1 MSQPRR
7 SDPLPLGGE
16 HGLPYSKGMMA
27 RALMA
32 VGVAPQRAYDLAQ
45 RLEHDL
51 SARGAEVV
59 ELDRMDELAVEILG
73 EEEGVEAVRQLRRYR
88 ELRELEVPIVL
99 LVGGGTGT
107 GKSTV
112 ATEVA
117 YRLGI
122 TRVTSTDFV
131 RQTMRAF
138 FAHDFMPS
146 IHFSSFEAGRGLP
159 TEELE
164 TGDPTLLG
172 FLEQTRNVLVGVRA
186 SIDRALQEGW
196 SMVLE
201 GVHLVPGMLPARI
214 EGALVIHCVLE
225 ITEEDHHASHFFI
238 RDLTSD
244 ERRPVAKYLDHLG
257 DIRRVQRYIV
267 ERARKA
273 GVPVIENSDVERAT
287 ADVMELVVSAAE
299 RMKEAAR

>member
-1 MSQPRR
+1 VSQPRR

-27 RALMA
+27 RALIA
-32 VGVAPQRAYDLAQ
+32 VGVSPQRAYELAR

-51 SARGAEVV
+51 FAKGTEVV
-59 ELDRMDELAVEILG
+59 ELDRLDELAVEILG
-73 EEEGVEAVRQLRRYR
+73 QDEGAEAVRQLRRYR
-88 ELRELEVPIVL
+88 ELRDLDLPIVL
-99 LVGGGTGT
+99 LIGGATGT

-138 FAHDFMPS
+138 FAHEFMPS
-146 IHFSSFEAGRGLP
+146 IHFSSFEAGKGLP
-159 TEELE
+159 AEEQE
-164 TGDPTLLG
+164 TGDPTMLG
-172 FLEQTRNVLVGVRA
+172 FLEQTRNVLVGIRA
-186 SIDRALQEGW
+186 SIDRALEEGW

-201 GVHLVPGMLPARI
+201 GVHLVPGMLPTTI
-214 EGALVIHCVLE
+214 EGALVIQCVLE
-225 ITEEDHHASHFFI
+225 IPDEAHHSSHFFI
-238 RDLTSD
+238 REVASE
-244 ERRPVAKYLDHLG
+244 ERRPVSKYLDHLT
-257 DIRRVQRYIV
+257 DIRRIQRYIV
-267 ERARKA
+267 ERARKT

-287 ADVMELVVSAAE
+287 SEVMELVVSAAE
-299 RMKEAAR
+299 RMREAVP